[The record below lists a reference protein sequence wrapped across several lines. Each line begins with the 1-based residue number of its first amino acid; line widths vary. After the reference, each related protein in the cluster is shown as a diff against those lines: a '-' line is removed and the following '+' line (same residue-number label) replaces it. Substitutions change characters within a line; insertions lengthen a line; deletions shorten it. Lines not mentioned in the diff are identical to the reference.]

1 MKAGAAVRIPA
12 PAPAAAVATPPDA
25 LPDDAPRPRRW
36 LVLAIIGIALLMISI
51 DQTSVATALVQ
62 LQTDLG
68 SSLGWSSWT
77 ITVYAVGQIVAL
89 PIAGR
94 LADQFGRKRVFLS
107 AVVVFTL
114 ASLACGLAGGI
125 EQLIVS
131 RFVQGLAGGAF
142 LPSATGLV
150 SEQFRRDRDRA
161 VALFTS
167 IFPIGAIIGPVVGGI
182 IVTVAGWRE
191 IFLINIPLGLVVL
204 VAVFLAVP
212 ETPRSAGSRVDGV
225 GIALLVT
232 MLLAGIRPITLGGTR
247 DGGRAGRGGA
257 GAAALLAL
265 TSGGLQL
272 RHSRRHPAPLIPI
285 ALLRG
290 RGFAA
295 MNVINVMFGSAA
307 LGLSALVPHYAELR
321 YGIAPLLA
329 GGFLAVRA
337 IGMLCASGVAVALIR
352 RAGYRPLLLAG
363 TGIHAV
369 GLAVFALPPLGLPPY
384 LWLGAAA
391 VLSGLGMGLAAPAS
405 NNAAL
410 HMAPEQIATVS
421 GLRSMFRQSGGIV
434 AISVTTAV
442 VSASDHPALANAVAF
457 AAFAVVMLATIPITL
472 RVPNHRG
479 RW

>member
-1 MKAGAAVRIPA
+1 MLIPS
-12 PAPAAAVATPPDA
+12 PPPAAAVATPPDA
-25 LPDDAPRPRRW
+25 SPDDTPRPRRW
-36 LVLAIIGIALLMISI
+36 LVFGIVAVALLMISI
-51 DQTSVATALVQ
+51 DQTSVATALGR

-68 SSLGWSSWT
+68 TSLGWSSWT

-94 LADQFGRKRVFLS
+94 LADQFGRKRVFLG

-114 ASLACGLAGGI
+114 ASLACGLAPGI
-125 EQLIVS
+125 EPLIVS

-191 IFLINIPLGLVVL
+191 IFLVNIPLGILVF
-204 VAVFLAVP
+204 VAVSVAVP
-212 ETPRSAGSRVDGV
+212 ETSRSSGSRVDGV

-232 MLLAGIRPITLGGTR
+232 MLLAGMLAITLIGTR
-247 DGGRAGRGGA
+247 DAGWVGLVGA

-265 TSGGLQL
+265 TSGWLQL

-285 ALLRG
+285 TLLRG

-295 MNVINVMFGSAA
+295 MNVVNVMFGSAA
-307 LGLSALVPHYAELR
+307 LGLAALVPHYAELR

-337 IGMLCASGVAVALIR
+337 IGMLCASGVAVAMIR
-352 RAGYRPLLLAG
+352 RVGYRPLLLAG
-363 TGIHAV
+363 TCIHAV

-391 VLSGLGMGLAAPAS
+391 VTSGLGMGLAAPAS

-421 GLRSMFRQSGGIV
+421 GLRGMFRQSGGIV

-442 VSASDHPALANAVAF
+442 VSASGHPVVANAVAF
-457 AAFAVVMLATIPITL
+457 AAFAVVMLATIPIAL